1 MWTNY
6 PSVPEDRLDLMY
18 EGVLDLEIW
27 ISDLLRKG
35 PNFLVTDNLITRL
48 SDFKLSGIASFVRL
62 NIEPNSDI
70 VRPISILIYFVT
82 KYKYFHQNKIYPD
95 ADTLHFA
102 GITLKKEEILKNE
115 PEILDE
121 WSILFIEEGDEVNLC
136 YRIVWLIGRNTGKIG
151 KILDFRRPNEN
162 FLSNYSYQFV
172 YQGSIVFYPSEFPI
186 RALSKDLIECPKE
199 NFEIKIT
206 ENIHKPFIQNP
217 YLIELPVYL
226 DNQGVLNQNEFFFLL
241 DSFNRLFKIREKVT
255 EPKIFGFWNG
265 NELRIIRRPSI
276 ISNRNG

>member
-6 PSVPEDRLDLMY
+6 PRVSEDRLELMY

-35 PNFLVTDNLITRL
+35 PNFLITDNLITRL

-62 NIEPNSDI
+62 YIDSKPDI
-70 VRPISILIYFVT
+70 TRPISQLYYFVT

-95 ADTLHFA
+95 ADTLQFA
-102 GITLKKEEILKNE
+102 GITIKKEDILKNE

-121 WSILFIEEGDEVNLC
+121 WSVLLEEEGEDVNLC
-136 YRIVWLIGRNTGKIG
+136 YRIVWLCGKNTGRIA
-151 KILDFRRPNEN
+151 KILEFRRPNEF
-162 FLSNYSYQFV
+162 FLFNYSSQSIYK
-172 YQGSIVFYPSEFPI
+172 GSIVFYPSEFSV
-186 RALSKDLIECPKE
+186 RALSKDLIESPKE
-199 NFEIKIT
+199 IFEIKIT

-226 DNQGVLNQNEFFFLL
+226 DNQGVLKQNENFFLL
-241 DSFNRLFKIREKVT
+241 DSFNRMFKIQEKVT

-276 ISNRNG
+276 ISNQNG

>member
-35 PNFLVTDNLITRL
+35 TNFMVTDNLITRL

-62 NIEPNSDI
+62 NIESSSDI
-70 VRPISILIYFVT
+70 VRPISILIYFV
-82 KYKYFHQNKIYPD
+82 KRYKYFYQNKIYPD
-95 ADTLHFA
+95 ADTLQFA
-102 GITLKKEEILKNE
+102 GITLKKEDILKNE
-115 PEILDE
+115 PGILDE
-121 WSILFIEEGDEVNLC
+121 WSILLIEQGEEVNLC
-136 YRIVWLIGRNTGKIG
+136 FRVVWLGGVNTGKIA
-151 KILDFRRPNEN
+151 KILEFRRPNEN

-172 YQGSIVFYPSEFPI
+172 YEGSIVFYPSEFPI
-186 RALSKDLIECPKE
+186 RALSKDLKESPKQ
-199 NFEIKIT
+199 NFDIKIT
-206 ENIHKPFIQNP
+206 EDIHQPFLQNP

-226 DNQGVLNQNEFFFLL
+226 HNHGFLNQNENFFLQ
-241 DSFNRLFKIREKVT
+241 DSLKRMFKIKEKVT

-265 NELRIIRRPSI
+265 YELRIIKRPWT